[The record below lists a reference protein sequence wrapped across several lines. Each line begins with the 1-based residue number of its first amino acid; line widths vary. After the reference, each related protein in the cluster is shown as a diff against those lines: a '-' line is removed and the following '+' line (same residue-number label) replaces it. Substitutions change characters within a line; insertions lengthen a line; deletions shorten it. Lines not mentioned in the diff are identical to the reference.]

1 MTIKIPPQ
9 SYKWTTQII
18 SSMELPHYDVFK
30 QKVSKPTELSNS
42 YITKTTMGP
51 KGSEHF
57 SPILTNSIDPFKNKL
72 IENWNMYVLP

>member
-42 YITKTTMGP
+42 YTTNTTMGP
-51 KGSEHF
+51 KGS
-57 SPILTNSIDPFKNKL
+57 
-72 IENWNMYVLP
+72 